1 MIEKP
6 QRPLIDRPRYVTKP
20 PMAAKAVNNNRLANR
35 PMNKSPH
42 KRKVVDK
49 KTPKLKME
57 KNQIQKPLI
66 SGSVNPIDE
75 DIKTKSPLKSKLPS
89 KRKPKTPRKPV
100 KSKKDDGGVFKQM
113 KDKFIG
119 KSKDEDTNKDN

>member
-1 MIEKP
+1 MIKKI

-75 DIKTKSPLKSKLPS
+75 AIKNELPLKSPPPL
-89 KRKPKTPRKPV
+89 KRKPKTSRKPRRAE
-100 KSKKDDGGVFKQM
+100 KDDSGMFKQM
-113 KDKFIG
+113 KDKLIG
-119 KSKDEDTNKDN
+119 KSKKQG